1 MKRTLLM
8 LTITCFTAFSVNA
21 QDDAAQKNWME
32 YATPGSIQK
41 MIAMSDGTWAT
52 DMTFWMA
59 PGAPPS
65 KSSGT
70 CVNKMILGGRFQES
84 KHTSSFAGQPFEGIG
99 TMGYDNLK
107 KVFQSSWVDNMST
120 GIMYMEGKWDDATR
134 TMTFTGKCTN
144 PGTGKDMTVREV
156 YKIVDDNTHM
166 MEMFQME
173 NGTEFKSM
181 EIKLTRK

>member
-1 MKRTLLM
+1 MKRTLLI
-8 LTITCFTAFSVNA
+8 LITCFIAFSVNA
-21 QDDAAQKNWME
+21 QDEAAQKNWME
-32 YATPGSIQK
+32 YATPGSVQK
-41 MIAMSDGTWAT
+41 MIAMSDGEWNT
-52 DMTFWMA
+52 DITFWMA

-65 KSSGT
+65 KQSGK

-84 KHTSSFAGQPFEGIG
+84 KHTGSFGGQPFEGIG

-134 TMTFTGKCTN
+134 SVTFTGKCTN
-144 PGTGKDMTVREV
+144 PASGKEMNIREV
-156 YKIVDDNTHM
+156 YRIVDDNTHQ

-173 NGTEFKSM
+173 NGTEYKSM
-181 EIKLTRK
+181 EMKMTRK